1 MYLQIYTVDLD
12 NPDDCLAKFKSNTQ
26 LGAVM
31 FIGIVLG
38 TLLKSDPEE
47 DKTIDSQQDWSRCCW
62 STYERTEVF
71 VVEAQNAGLNSVLL
85 KHRMQDWSLCC

>member
-47 DKTIDSQQDWSRCCW
+47 DKTIDSQQD
-62 STYERTEVF
+62 
-71 VVEAQNAGLNSVLL
+71 
-85 KHRMQDWSLCC
+85 